1 MTHEEVD
8 RYIDEL
14 NSIAP
19 FGSGKL
25 RKISV
30 IPWPVK
36 PFETVDYYIDFYI
49 YETHLYAS
57 EKLSELTFE
66 RFLKCCDTMFSGKN
80 GYEEWKKREIREYR
94 INIII

>member
-8 RYIDEL
+8 RYIEEL

-19 FGSGKL
+19 FGSGKV

-49 YETHLYAS
+49 YENHLYAS

-66 RFLKCCDTMFSGKN
+66 RFLECCDTMFSGKN
-80 GYEEWKKREIREYR
+80 GYEEWKKGEIRNNKLSFIE
-94 INIII
+94 

>member
-14 NSIAP
+14 KSIVP
-19 FGSGKL
+19 LGKL

-49 YETHLYAS
+49 YENHLYAS

-66 RFLKCCDTMFSGKN
+66 RFIECCDTMFSDKSE
-80 GYEEWKKREIREYR
+80 YENWKTIEIRNKKLSFIE
-94 INIII
+94 